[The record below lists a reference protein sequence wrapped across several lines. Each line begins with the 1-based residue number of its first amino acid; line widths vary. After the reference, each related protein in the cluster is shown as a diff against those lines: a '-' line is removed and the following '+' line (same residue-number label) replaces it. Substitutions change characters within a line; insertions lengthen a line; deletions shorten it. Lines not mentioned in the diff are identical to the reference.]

1 VVVQAEME
9 LCQFLSFT
17 DEKLS
22 LNPAAYNTWH
32 AAAPGTGG
40 RSRIGAAGM
49 GREISEYSH
58 SRTIMYILYTWQK
71 MERVARARRQSKQ
84 CAWSPGSWMSIHV
97 RFPNT
102 VSIFS
107 SLISVEGKVS
117 RSLFFSLRIQEG
129 TTIDVVHS
137 VR

>member
-1 VVVQAEME
+1 ME
-9 LCQFLSFT
+9 LFQFLSFT

-49 GREISEYSH
+49 GRVISE
-58 SRTIMYILYTWQK
+58 YILYTWQK
-71 MERVARARRQSKQ
+71 MERVAPARRQSKQ

-97 RFPNT
+97 RFPNP